1 MYQSE
6 DSAATAA
13 PASFRRTPVEDYSIH
28 PKCFKISA
36 KAHEAYL
43 YLRVGE
49 STREGNDLNN
59 EMKESEDAS
68 CNQKM
73 ILIRIDV
80 LPITLR
86 EEEINS
92 SDKIRQFSA
101 NNFHVTSIPTFV
113 WNDFRVA
120 LLKLIP
126 HWNLVS
132 LMGYSKPNI
141 KYDWKP
147 TTMHATFMADIESSQ
162 VTWHLMCL
170 LVGSYKSIMP
180 VAFMG
185 YYCFMVE
192 VYVLITSVF
201 FTPKAWDVGPGGN
214 DLGPAI

>member
-1 MYQSE
+1 MQKIDMMYAAFTGQPLEKVQQYTERDRFLSVSE
-6 DSAATAA
+6 V
-13 PASFRRTPVEDYSIH
+13 P
-28 PKCFKISA
+28 FK
-36 KAHEAYL
+36 
-43 YLRVGE
+43 
-49 STREGNDLNN
+49 
-59 EMKESEDAS
+59 
-68 CNQKM
+68 
-73 ILIRIDV
+73 
-80 LPITLR
+80 
-86 EEEINS
+86 
-92 SDKIRQFSA
+92 
-101 NNFHVTSIPTFV
+101 
-113 WNDFRVA
+113 
-120 LLKLIP
+120 

-147 TTMHATFMADIESSQ
+147 TAMHATFMADIESSQ

-180 VAFMG
+180 MAFMG